1 MNTKVIAGV
10 IAGVAVVAAVGLL
23 MNSEKGSEIKE
34 EISDYFADLVNSIKE
49 KVQSTSNNVASL
61 KDDAIK
67 AAKSA
72 MKNKTD
78 MAAEAVPTVS

>member
-23 MNSEKGSEIKE
+23 MNSEKGSEIRE
-34 EISDYFADLVNSIKE
+34 EVSDYFADLVKSIKD
-49 KVQSTSNNVASL
+49 KVQATSNNVASL

-72 MKNKTD
+72 MKNKAD
-78 MAAEAVPTVS
+78 MATGAVSTAS